1 MKKNRT
7 KTRVGKD
14 RSGPRRLAPTR
25 GFTPPWGPLDPRAR
39 LLEVV
44 LAQGFEGVIEMLEA
58 DREALCGPKGLWQP
72 ERTAYR
78 YGHDQGR
85 LVLGGRTV
93 KVPRPRVR
101 GVNSG
106 EIELPTWRR
115 FAEEDPLHERAL
127 EQILL
132 GVSTRKYANSL
143 ETIPEELGAGSTSSS
158 SVSRRFV
165 AATQRRV
172 EEFLSRPLDAL
183 DLPVILLD
191 GTGFDGDHVLVTAVG
206 IDTVGVKHVLGV
218 VEGTTEGEE
227 VCLSLLRNLIDRGL
241 KVERARLFVID
252 GGKGLR
258 KAIRTVFAG
267 WALVHRCHVHKL
279 RNVAEHLPKHR
290 RAWVRA
296 AMRKAWG
303 LKTVKEAR
311 QKLTQLA
318 AQLEDEHPGAAGSI
332 REGLEETLTLI
343 QLGVTSTSALHRTL
357 CSTNPI
363 ENLMGSLK
371 RVTRNVK
378 RWRGGKMAVRW
389 AVAGMVEAEKR
400 FRKIRGHRDI
410 PQLVAA
416 LDAVCT
422 ANKVDTQERV
432 A

>member
-7 KTRVGKD
+7 KRPVRKD
-14 RSGPRRLAPTR
+14 QSAPGRPAPTA
-25 GFTPPWGPLDPRAR
+25 GFTPPWGSLSPRAR

-44 LAQGFEGVIEMLEA
+44 LAHGFQGVIEMLEA
-58 DREALCGPKGLWQP
+58 DREALCGPRHLWQP

-78 YGHDQGR
+78 YGHDDGR

-101 GVNSG
+101 GVHGG
-106 EIELPTWRR
+106 EIELPTWQR
-115 FAEEDPLHERAL
+115 FAEEDPLDERAV
-127 EQILL
+127 EQILA
-132 GVSTRKYANSL
+132 GVSTRKDGSSL
-143 ETIPEELGAGSTSSS
+143 EALPAGLEAGMTSSS

-165 AATQRRV
+165 AVTQRRV
-172 EEFLSRPLDAL
+172 ETFLSRPLDAL

-191 GTGFDGDHVLVTAVG
+191 GTGFGKDHVLVTALG
-206 IDTVGVKHVLGV
+206 IDSSGHKHVLGV
-218 VEGTTEGEE
+218 IEGTTESEE

-258 KAIRTVFAG
+258 KAIRTVFG
-267 WALVHRCHVHKL
+267 TWALVHRCHVHKL

-296 AMRKAWG
+296 AIRKAWSAG
-303 LKTVKEAR
+303 TVKEAR

-318 AQLEDEHPGAAGSI
+318 NQLDDEHPGAAGSI
-332 REGLEETLTLI
+332 RESLEETLTLI
-343 QLGVTSTSALHRTL
+343 RLGVTGALHRTL

-363 ENLMGSLK
+363 ENLIG
-371 RVTRNVK
+371 RVKIVARNVK

-389 AVAGMVEAEKR
+389 AVTGLVEAGKR
-400 FRKIRGHRDI
+400 FRRIRGHREML
-410 PQLVAA
+410 QLIAA
-416 LDAVCT
+416 LDASAGPNRLDT
-422 ANKVDTQERV
+422 KEKV

>member
-7 KTRVGKD
+7 KTQVRKGQ
-14 RSGPRRLAPTR
+14 SAPRKPGPTR
-25 GFTPPWGPLDPRAR
+25 GFTPPWGPLSPRAR
-39 LLEVV
+39 LLEFV
-44 LAQGFEGVIEMLEA
+44 LAQGFEGVSEMLEA
-58 DREALCGPKGLWQP
+58 DRAALCGPKGHWQP
-72 ERTAYR
+72 ERRAYR
-78 YGHDQGR
+78 YGHDEGR

-93 KVPRPRVR
+93 KVRRPRVR
-101 GVNSG
+101 GVSGG
-106 EIELPTWRR
+106 EIELPSWRR

-132 GVSTRKYANSL
+132 GVSTREYARSL
-143 ETIPEELGAGSTSSS
+143 ETLPEELESGMTSSS

-172 EEFLSRPLDAL
+172 EGFLSRPLDAL
-183 DLPVILLD
+183 DLPVILMD
-191 GTGFDGDHVLVTAVG
+191 GTGFDGDRVLVTAVG
-206 IDTVGVKHVLGV
+206 IDGGGLKHVLGV
-218 VEGTTEGEE
+218 VEGTTESEE
-227 VCLSLLRNLIDRGL
+227 VCRTLLRNLIDRGL

-258 KAIRTVFAG
+258 KAIRTVFGA

-343 QLGVTSTSALHRTL
+343 QLGVRGTLHRTV

-371 RVTRNVK
+371 RLTRNVK

-389 AVAGMVEAEKR
+389 AVTGLVEAEKR
-400 FRKIRGHRDI
+400 FRKIRGHRDL
-410 PQLVAA
+410 PQLVTA

-422 ANKVDTQERV
+422 ANGVDTKEKV

>member
-7 KTRVGKD
+7 KRPVRKD
-14 RSGPRRLAPTR
+14 RSAPRRPAPTR

-39 LLEVV
+39 LMEVV
-44 LAQGFEGVIEMLEA
+44 LAQGFEGVLEMLEA
-58 DREALCGPKGLWQP
+58 DREALCGPKGIWQP
-72 ERTAYR
+72 EREAYR
-78 YGHDQGR
+78 YGHDEGR

-101 GVNSG
+101 GVNGG
-106 EIELPTWRR
+106 EFELPTWRR
-115 FAEEDPLHERAL
+115 FSEQDPLHERAL

-132 GVSTRKYANSL
+132 GVSTRKYGNSL
-143 ETIPEELGAGSTSSS
+143 EAIPEGLEAGATSSS

-165 AATQRRV
+165 AATQSRV
-172 EEFLSRPLDAL
+172 EAFLSRPLDAL
-183 DLPVILLD
+183 DFPVILLD

-206 IDTVGVKHVLGV
+206 IDCVGVKHVLGV
-218 VEGTTEGEE
+218 VEGTTESEE
-227 VCLSLLRNLIDRGL
+227 VCRSLLRNLIDRGL
-241 KVERARLFVID
+241 KVERARLYVID

-258 KAIRTVFAG
+258 KAIRTVFGA

-343 QLGVTSTSALHRTL
+343 QLGVTGALHRTL

-400 FRKIRGHRDI
+400 FRKIRGHRDLL
-410 PQLVAA
+410 QLVAA

-422 ANKVDTQERV
+422 ANKVDTKEKV